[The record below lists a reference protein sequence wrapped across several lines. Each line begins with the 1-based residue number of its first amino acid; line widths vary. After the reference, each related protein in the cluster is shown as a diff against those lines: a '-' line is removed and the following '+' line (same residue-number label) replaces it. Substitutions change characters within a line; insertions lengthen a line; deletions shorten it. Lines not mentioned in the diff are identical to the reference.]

1 MTKRVTSLRDLPESL
16 PPPRDLWPQIEAT
29 LQTEPRGKSSNV
41 RRLRPSGLQ
50 IAALA
55 AVVSALAVGV
65 WIGRSL
71 LPTAG
76 PANPSAVEGSRGPV
90 TVATDLRQAAVP
102 AGFVTDPRYL
112 RQRAALIRAHEQQLA
127 RLPPETRAK
136 VEASL
141 AAIRKSMQEI
151 EAALGRDP
159 SNALLQELL
168 VNSYQDEMRVLTTVQ
183 EAGAREI

>member
-1 MTKRVTSLRDLPESL
+1 MNDKLTSLRDLPEDV
-16 PPPRDLWPQIEAT
+16 PPPHDLWPAIEAT
-29 LQTEPRGKSSNV
+29 VRNEPRGQGGSA
-41 RRLRPSGLQ
+41 RRFRPSGFQ
-50 IAALA
+50 FAALA

-71 LPTAG
+71 LPTPG
-76 PANPSAVEGSRGPV
+76 PANSGAGSRGALTAASDP
-90 TVATDLRQAAVP
+90 RQAMAP
-102 AGFVTDPRYL
+102 TAFVTDPRYL
-112 RQRAALIRAHEQQLA
+112 RQRAALVRTHEAELA

-136 VEASL
+136 VAASL
-141 AAIRKSMQEI
+141 ASIRKSMQEI

-168 VNSYQDEMRVLTTVQ
+168 VNSYQDEMRVLTTVR

>member
-1 MTKRVTSLRDLPESL
+1 MAKKLTSLSDLPQEIA
-16 PPPRDLWPQIEAT
+16 PPRDLWPAIEAS
-29 LQTEPRGKSSNV
+29 LQNEPRGKGWGA

-50 IAALA
+50 VAALA

-65 WIGRSL
+65 WIGRTAF
-71 LPTAG
+71 PTG
-76 PANPSAVEGSRGPV
+76 PAAVDGARGTV
-90 TVATDLRQAAVP
+90 TAAADAGQAAVP
-102 AGFVTDPRYL
+102 ASFVTDPRYL
-112 RQRAALIRAHEQQLA
+112 RQRAALIRSHEAQLA
-127 RLPPETRAK
+127 QLPPQTRAK

-141 AAIRKSMQEI
+141 ATIRRSMHEI

-168 VNSYQDEMRVLTTVQ
+168 VNSYQDEMRVLTDVQ